1 MWDNLPIDADRRMAV
16 CSVEWTA
23 VVNGGKFKFKP
34 IESCLCL
41 VLNIQFT
48 SQQPLVSG
56 EMKLLPLQHFSISPE
71 SWLLSSHRSLS
82 LQIWRLEICYWFCNS
97 IFSSNIWH
105 GFWQKAAMIS
115 WLKYIDQL
123 QHRHTDELW
132 IPIKAKFWLVLW
144 VPVWQIKLLNTFPC
158 GATRDWPGATTF
170 YSEFWCPGWLSD
182 TLTPCKHRLASL
194 GWAMFLSSVIHSDTS
209 KRHTILPK
217 QWGRIPLESVSVSIM
232 GDLQQETE
240 AAALYFI
247 LIALSQASLS
257 RALTPSAFVLC
268 PVCCS
273 AQMETSANSSRFSQP
288 VENLEKA
295 LFKHHQHNNERET
308 TNRKR
313 FWETDMRK
321 PATKFPILCNNNFHP
336 APAACCSS
344 GIVNFNFSRASLLLI
359 SPVIHHNTAGRQ
371 HQHHQGP
378 TFEVKHTKSKAPFF
392 TNVSCRTYVS

>member
-1 MWDNLPIDADRRMAV
+1 
-16 CSVEWTA
+16 
-23 VVNGGKFKFKP
+23 
-34 IESCLCL
+34 
-41 VLNIQFT
+41 
-48 SQQPLVSG
+48 
-56 EMKLLPLQHFSISPE
+56 
-71 SWLLSSHRSLS
+71 
-82 LQIWRLEICYWFCNS
+82 
-97 IFSSNIWH
+97 
-105 GFWQKAAMIS
+105 
-115 WLKYIDQL
+115 
-123 QHRHTDELW
+123 
-132 IPIKAKFWLVLW
+132 
-144 VPVWQIKLLNTFPC
+144 
-158 GATRDWPGATTF
+158 
-170 YSEFWCPGWLSD
+170 
-182 TLTPCKHRLASL
+182 
-194 GWAMFLSSVIHSDTS
+194 MFLSSVIHSDTS
-209 KRHTILPK
+209 KQHTILPK

-268 PVCCS
+268 PVCCCS

-378 TFEVKHTKSKAPFF
+378 TFEVKHTKSTEPFLSQMCHVEHMSEIMCNCLSECWPMCHRGKSQEIVGN
-392 TNVSCRTYVS
+392 TQVGGWAGRGEII

>member
-1 MWDNLPIDADRRMAV
+1 M
-16 CSVEWTA
+16 
-23 VVNGGKFKFKP
+23 
-34 IESCLCL
+34 
-41 VLNIQFT
+41 Q
-48 SQQPLVSG
+48 
-56 EMKLLPLQHFSISPE
+56 
-71 SWLLSSHRSLS
+71 
-82 LQIWRLEICYWFCNS
+82 
-97 IFSSNIWH
+97 
-105 GFWQKAAMIS
+105 
-115 WLKYIDQL
+115 
-123 QHRHTDELW
+123 QHRHTDEFW
-132 IPIKAKFWLVLW
+132 IPIKRPNSDWCCGSQCDKSSCWTHFHAGRLV
-144 VPVWQIKLLNTFPC
+144 
-158 GATRDWPGATTF
+158 PGATTF
-170 YSEFWCPGWLSD
+170 YSEFWCPGWLND
-182 TLTPCKHRLASL
+182 PLTPCKHSLASL

-336 APAACCSS
+336 
-344 GIVNFNFSRASLLLI
+344 GTGRLLQLG
-359 SPVIHHNTAGRQ
+359 HCK
-371 HQHHQGP
+371 
-378 TFEVKHTKSKAPFF
+378 F
-392 TNVSCRTYVS
+392 

>member
-1 MWDNLPIDADRRMAV
+1 MTRWHH
-16 CSVEWTA
+16 
-23 VVNGGKFKFKP
+23 VNTVWLHWAGQCFYHLWYTRTP
-34 IESCLCL
+34 
-41 VLNIQFT
+41 
-48 SQQPLVSG
+48 VSG
-56 EMKLLPLQHFSISPE
+56 TLFSRSSEAESPWNLYLYQ
-71 SWLLSSHRSLS
+71 SWG
-82 LQIWRLEICYWFCNS
+82 ICS
-97 IFSSNIWH
+97 RRPRT
-105 GFWQKAAMIS
+105 K
-115 WLKYIDQL
+115 
-123 QHRHTDELW
+123 
-132 IPIKAKFWLVLW
+132 
-144 VPVWQIKLLNTFPC
+144 
-158 GATRDWPGATTF
+158 
-170 YSEFWCPGWLSD
+170 
-182 TLTPCKHRLASL
+182 
-194 GWAMFLSSVIHSDTS
+194 
-209 KRHTILPK
+209 
-217 QWGRIPLESVSVSIM
+217 
-232 GDLQQETE
+232 

-378 TFEVKHTKSKAPFF
+378 TFEVKHTKSKAPFLSQMCHVEHMSAGYMDNLKHLRLCA
-392 TNVSCRTYVS
+392 TACQNVDPCVTAENRRK

>member
-1 MWDNLPIDADRRMAV
+1 M
-16 CSVEWTA
+16 
-23 VVNGGKFKFKP
+23 
-34 IESCLCL
+34 
-41 VLNIQFT
+41 
-48 SQQPLVSG
+48 
-56 EMKLLPLQHFSISPE
+56 
-71 SWLLSSHRSLS
+71 
-82 LQIWRLEICYWFCNS
+82 
-97 IFSSNIWH
+97 
-105 GFWQKAAMIS
+105 
-115 WLKYIDQL
+115 
-123 QHRHTDELW
+123 
-132 IPIKAKFWLVLW
+132 LW
-144 VPVWQIKLLNTFPC
+144 VPVWQIKLLNTFPG
-158 GATRDWPGATTF
+158 GATDDWCQVPQLSILSFDVQADWLTRWHHVNT
-170 YSEFWCPGWLSD
+170 GWL
-182 TLTPCKHRLASL
+182 H
-194 GWAMFLSSVIHSDTS
+194 WAMFLSSVIHSDTS

-268 PVCCS
+268 PVCCCS
-273 AQMETSANSSRFSQP
+273 AQMETSANSSQFSQL

-321 PATKFPILCNNNFHP
+321 PATNFPILCNNNFHP

-378 TFEVKHTKSKAPFF
+378 TFEVKHTKSTEPFLSQMCHVEHMSARYMDNLKHLRLCA
-392 TNVSCRTYVS
+392 TACQNVDACVTAENRRK

>member
-123 QHRHTDELW
+123 QQHRHTDELW
-132 IPIKAKFWLVLW
+132 IPIKRPYSDWCCGSPSVTNQVVEHISMTGARCHNFLFWVLMSRLTEW
-144 VPVWQIKLLNTFPC
+144 H
-158 GATRDWPGATTF
+158 A
-170 YSEFWCPGWLSD
+170 D
-182 TLTPCKHRLASL
+182 T
-194 GWAMFLSSVIHSDTS
+194 M
-209 KRHTILPK
+209 
-217 QWGRIPLESVSVSIM
+217 
-232 GDLQQETE
+232 
-240 AAALYFI
+240 
-247 LIALSQASLS
+247 
-257 RALTPSAFVLC
+257 
-268 PVCCS
+268 
-273 AQMETSANSSRFSQP
+273 
-288 VENLEKA
+288 
-295 LFKHHQHNNERET
+295 
-308 TNRKR
+308 
-313 FWETDMRK
+313 
-321 PATKFPILCNNNFHP
+321 
-336 APAACCSS
+336 
-344 GIVNFNFSRASLLLI
+344 
-359 SPVIHHNTAGRQ
+359 
-371 HQHHQGP
+371 
-378 TFEVKHTKSKAPFF
+378 
-392 TNVSCRTYVS
+392 